1 MSRAKGIAI
10 VDDNK
15 IVALDDETMKVLR
28 VENIK
33 NLIAPSE
40 DSARRIEA
48 IGGAGAILNY
58 LVNGLTLDDTSKK
71 LGLSREQLIK
81 WMAFHRDALE
91 PAMQASAM
99 ALADDAAK
107 YLEDAANKGEELT
120 AAQAGIAKARAEHA
134 MKIAG
139 LRDRVKFNEKSIPQ
153 EVTLSQDS
161 RPVFTLNFLSSPK
174 REEKII
180 ENNDSTDIYDTNE

>member
-1 MSRAKGIAI
+1 
-10 VDDNK
+10 
-15 IVALDDETMKVLR
+15 
-28 VENIK
+28 
-33 NLIAPSE
+33 
-40 DSARRIEA
+40 
-48 IGGAGAILNY
+48 
-58 LVNGLTLDDTSKK
+58 
-71 LGLSREQLIK
+71 
-81 WMAFHRDALE
+81 
-91 PAMQASAM
+91 
-99 ALADDAAK
+99 
-107 YLEDAANKGEELT
+107 
-120 AAQAGIAKARAEHA
+120 